1 LKVFLLNLVRR
12 LHAMRL
18 RAIGSII
25 VGIILMF
32 TSTATTGRQR
42 RAADEGAAAAPM
54 SLIRGAT
61 FGMGTDAAKIPFYKE
76 EFNARR
82 DELFA
87 AEVPRHTV
95 TIGSF
100 YLDRHEV
107 TNARFGRFL
116 ARHPAWRKGRI
127 PAALHN
133 GNYLKH
139 WDGDVY
145 PQGRGAHPVVNV
157 SWYAAVAFCRAEGK
171 RLPTEAEWEYA
182 ARGGLA
188 TAAFPWGDEMPDK
201 TRANFFGSGIG
212 GTTAVGSYPA
222 NGYGLFDMAGNV
234 WEYLADEWGLM
245 LRPRNSTPWREGSCS
260 RTSRT
265 AASPRAASSAAGVG
279 AARPSTCA
287 SPTATA
293 TRPTARAT
301 SSASAARSP
310 RRRRRRRGAVRA
322 GR

>member
-1 LKVFLLNLVRR
+1 
-12 LHAMRL
+12 MRL
-18 RAIGSII
+18 RAIGSIV

-61 FGMGTDAAKIPFYKE
+61 FEMGTDAAKIPFYKE

-82 DELFA
+82 DELFT

-95 TIGSF
+95 RLGSF

-107 TNARFGRFL
+107 TNARFARFL
-116 ARHPAWRKGRI
+116 VRHPAWRKGRI
-127 PAALHN
+127 PAELHN

-139 WDGDVY
+139 WDGDEY
-145 PQGRGAHPVVNV
+145 PQGKGEHPVVNV

-182 ARGGLA
+182 ARGGLKA
-188 TAAFPWGDEMPDK
+188 AAFPWGDEMPDK

-234 WEYLADEWGLM
+234 WEYLADEWG
-245 LRPRNSTPWREGSCS
+245 SY
-260 RTSRT
+260 
-265 AASPRAASSAAGVG
+265 AASPQLDPVAGGKLFTDESYRRVTTRRVIRGGSWGGAPVNLRVAYRDSHPPDGARDFVGFRCAKSA
-279 AARPSTCA
+279 
-287 SPTATA
+287 PTKTK
-293 TRPTARAT
+293 
-301 SSASAARSP
+301 
-310 RRRRRRRGAVRA
+310 RRR
-322 GR
+322 